1 MLAGL
6 PYLLWPIGS
15 VFILASR
22 KKEDPFLYYHAVQAL
37 IWGCSVLICTLVSLV
52 VLAITFRLAPSS
64 GGYFS
69 GFFGVGILLAAGF
82 MGMMVFFSA
91 IFLGWRATEGEMLK
105 IPFMGDFAE
114 NKMLDSTGMTRK
126 DFIEMLE
133 KSLSNPQDVQ
143 EPIPFPPATDEELFL
158 SGRAAEVVDI
168 RAREEVPASMKAS
181 ELLAKRKAETQVQAS
196 IPAQVQ
202 ARAQDLRRQVAD
214 SPTKLAGMAKENIS
228 AAKALAQEPVV
239 KKYSLIAPKQP
250 KPVPPK
256 DPVSL
261 ASLKAVPSGKVKD
274 LDLVRHY
281 KERSAQPKS
290 NDDVLRSWLS
300 SVDE

>member
-1 MLAGL
+1 M
-6 PYLLWPIGS
+6 LWPIGS

-37 IWGCSVLICTLVSLV
+37 IWGGSVLVCTLVSLV

-69 GFFGVGILLAAGF
+69 GFFGVGILIAAGF

-114 NKMLDSTGMTRK
+114 SKMLDSTGMTRK

-133 KSLSNPQDVQ
+133 KSLDNPQDVQ

-158 SGRAAEVVDI
+158 SRRATEVVDI
-168 RAREEVPASMKAS
+168 RVREEVPASLKAS
-181 ELLAKRKAETQVQAS
+181 ELLAKRKAATQVQAPT
-196 IPAQVQ
+196 PAHVQ
-202 ARAQDLRRQVAD
+202 AQAQGLRRQVVDTPAR
-214 SPTKLAGMAKENIS
+214 SAGITKENNLP
-228 AAKALAQEPVV
+228 AKPLTQEPVI
-239 KKYSLIAPKQP
+239 KNYSLIAPKQP
-250 KPVPPK
+250 KPVPSK
-256 DPVSL
+256 DPTSI
-261 ASLKAVPSGKVKD
+261 ASLKSVPSGKVKE

-290 NDDVLRSWLS
+290 NDDVLRSWLN